1 MKIHPDIEQ
10 GTDEWR
16 MIRAGK
22 PTASEFSKIITS
34 DGTRSKS
41 FAGYAR
47 TLAGEAYAGKPLE
60 SWEGNSWS
68 ERGKALEDDARQ
80 FYAFARNVE
89 PVRVGFV
96 TDDAETYGC
105 SPDSLVGEEGM
116 LEIKVL
122 KPERHIEAIQY
133 WQKHGKCPTDYVQQT
148 QGQMLVCERQWAD
161 LFFYHPELPPLIIRQ
176 HPLIVVQRALRA
188 EIPALIQERDTI
200 LASLRRHAE
209 AT

>member
-1 MKIHPDIEQ
+1 MKIHDVEQ
-10 GTDEWR
+10 GSEAWYA
-16 MIRAGK
+16 IRCGR
-22 PTASEFSKIITS
+22 PTASEFSRIITS

-41 FAGYAR
+41 FTGYAR

-80 FYAFARNVE
+80 FYAFARNVD

-96 TDDAETYGC
+96 TDDAETHGC
-105 SPDSLVGEEGM
+105 SPDSMIGDDGM

-133 WQKHGKCPTDYVQQT
+133 WQKHGKCQPDYIQQT

-161 LFFYHPELPPLIIRQ
+161 LFFYHAELPPLIIRQ
-176 HPLIVVQRALRA
+176 HPIPVVQDALRL
-188 EIPALIQERDTI
+188 EIPALIRERDNI
-200 LASLRRHAE
+200 LAALRRHAE
-209 AT
+209 AA